1 MYKFVASINKAR
13 QATQGWSHD
22 YVERY
27 VMDNFFAYSFGDM
40 LVLTTN
46 SQSRQDVTIT
56 YLPYTAGTT
65 VCNAFDSNDCLTV
78 SDQGLEIGAF
88 QSVSKV
94 NLRSISLKEVVTL
107 ALVLLL
113 LKKSTL
119 SE

>member
-78 SDQGLEIGAF
+78 SDQGL
-88 QSVSKV
+88 SVSIQSEPKIYIPQG
-94 NLRSISLKEVVTL
+94 SSYF
-107 ALVLLL
+107 
-113 LKKSTL
+113 STAATT
-119 SE
+119 EEIYTV